1 MDLTSITGNVI
12 RNCRFF
18 LPDVPVDAEVK
29 YKDNLM
35 NAYDNSIRYTDNF
48 LARIVHL
55 LEEQQVD
62 ASMLLHV
69 RPWGSYLRRW
79 SRPFFFLHPPFRH
92 IISYT
97 YLSCCGHPTVIGKSI
112 PIEKA
117 ASMNRQ
123 KKYIFQH
130 FFFQTMMELAGIETP
145 YRNDSL
151 SVTSPLYTEK
161 SRVYLNDHNE
171 PRPLDDIGMR
181 KEDFEMLKKKRYRRA
196 IILFTFSS

>member
-1 MDLTSITGNVI
+1 M
-12 RNCRFF
+12 
-18 LPDVPVDAEVK
+18 PEH
-29 YKDNLM
+29 
-35 NAYDNSIRYTDNF
+35 DNSIRYTDNF
-48 LARIVHL
+48 PARIIHL

-62 ASMLLHV
+62 ASMLYTSDHGEDIFDDGRHLFLLCIPLF
-69 RPWGSYLRRW
+69 RP
-79 SRPFFFLHPPFRH
+79 

-112 PIEKA
+112 RDRESCFDEPTE
-117 ASMNRQ
+117 
-123 KKYIFQH
+123 KYIFQH
-130 FFFQTMMELAGIETP
+130 FFFQTMMELAGIETS